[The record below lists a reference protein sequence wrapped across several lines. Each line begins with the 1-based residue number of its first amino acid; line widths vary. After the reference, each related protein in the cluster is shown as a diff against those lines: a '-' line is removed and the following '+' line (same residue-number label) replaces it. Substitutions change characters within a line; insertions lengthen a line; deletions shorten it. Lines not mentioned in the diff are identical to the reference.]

1 MIIGCRYLQAGDA
14 SAHGII
20 EAVLREQGLGLR
32 RDVTCKPFAARR
44 QRCCCQ
50 RPPEE
55 SKYHGAIDVSL

>member
-32 RDVTCKPFAARR
+32 RDEIHHLLHVVSVAAVKGH
-44 QRCCCQ
+44 
-50 RPPEE
+50 PK
-55 SKYHGAIDVSL
+55 STKYHGAIDVSL